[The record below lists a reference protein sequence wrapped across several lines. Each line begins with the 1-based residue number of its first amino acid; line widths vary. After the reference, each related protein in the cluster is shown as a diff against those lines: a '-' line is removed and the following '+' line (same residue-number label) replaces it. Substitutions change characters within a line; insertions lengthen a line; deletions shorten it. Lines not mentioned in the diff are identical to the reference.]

1 MSTGRGFRL
10 RYAYTGYNTEHR
22 TPLRRLINFLCNLTT
37 RHCENGENYAT
48 AHRNF
53 PRFLII
59 TSDALL
65 PPPPTSFHPPPSPK
79 LGADLTREIFNFSGG
94 PDLFVYSGSLYV
106 RTLSVWS
113 VSDLSS
119 VKWNW
124 SKVVDGMLRKVFQV
138 IDRSIDNVEDDLK
151 LGISSCSDF
160 MLRWRRVFNKLDW
173 KIVSVCRFGYV
184 SSGVIWYRGIVK
196 SVGR

>member
-1 MSTGRGFRL
+1 MSAGRGFRL

-65 PPPPTSFHPPPSPK
+65 PPPPSFHPPPSPK

-151 LGISSCSDF
+151 LGISIVVILCYVDGECLISLIGKLCPYVGSDT
-160 MLRWRRVFNKLDW
+160 LVRV
-173 KIVSVCRFGYV
+173 
-184 SSGVIWYRGIVK
+184 WYDIGG
-196 SVGR
+196 S

>member
-1 MSTGRGFRL
+1 MQRPIETFPAFSSLPRTRSSPLLLLPSTL
-10 RYAYTGYNTEHR
+10 
-22 TPLRRLINFLCNLTT
+22 
-37 RHCENGENYAT
+37 
-48 AHRNF
+48 
-53 PRFLII
+53 
-59 TSDALL
+59 LL
-65 PPPPTSFHPPPSPK
+65 PPNLARILRVKF
-79 LGADLTREIFNFSGG
+79 LTFRGG